1 MHCCKEVYN
10 TKWMVVRLLHEI
22 KEPGSIFHVCWYKA
36 RLLLSVI
43 NQIGHWLFKKCD
55 ISENVAFS
63 TAGCSLHTTS
73 CVSGLWTESTTPSWK
88 GKWSRRG
95 LPVNWWPASD
105 RSTTVAFTYHLFE
118 MLDCLPSSATSYLT
132 SKVDTYCHLCIQQ
145 RSWHLDVRQTPYP
158 VWAPP
163 SSQKKVSEIL
173 SSILFSR

>member
-1 MHCCKEVYN
+1 M
-10 TKWMVVRLLHEI
+10 
-22 KEPGSIFHVCWYKA
+22 
-36 RLLLSVI
+36 
-43 NQIGHWLFKKCD
+43 
-55 ISENVAFS
+55 AFS

-88 GKWSRRG
+88 GKWSCRG

-118 MLDCLPSSATSYLT
+118 MLDCLPSSATSYLA

-163 SSQKKVSEIL
+163 SSQKKSQWDFIFYPLFQISWSKEDTGFHSHHRRFSPTDFRSL
-173 SSILFSR
+173 SVTCHHECCAWLKAHKLAVTTNKGKSRPCTGSF